1 MDMRQLR
8 YFYTI
13 AQEGQITRAAKR
25 LHMAQPPLSQSLKS
39 LESNLG
45 VTLLER
51 NGRKMELTHAGQVL
65 YDKAEFF
72 FNYLNETITE
82 VKDTGIGMRG
92 KLTVGCVKTCFS
104 YLPERIKKFREKY
117 PEITFELREGDSYYL
132 AEQLENRQLDLA
144 VVRLPVEM
152 KPFSGHYLP
161 EEDNVVIMPESWGA
175 AFNKKSIRIEE
186 LADYPLVL
194 LKRLH
199 GSGPYEVIID
209 KFKQR
214 KIEPNV
220 VTICPDVGMVYK
232 LVSTGVGAT
241 ILPAST
247 LAKNTVG
254 DIQVF
259 EMENECIAS
268 SSAVIWLKDRYLS
281 KSAERFI
288 DLFKSHI

>member
-1 MDMRQLR
+1 
-8 YFYTI
+8 
-13 AQEGQITRAAKR
+13 
-25 LHMAQPPLSQSLKS
+25 
-39 LESNLG
+39 
-45 VTLLER
+45 
-51 NGRKMELTHAGQVL
+51 MELTHAGQVL

-82 VKDTGIGMRG
+82 VRDTGVGLRG

-104 YLPERIKKFREKY
+104 YLPGRIKTFRETY
-117 PEITFELREGDSYYL
+117 PEITFELREGDSHYL
-132 AEQLENRQLDLA
+132 AEQLKNRQIDLA

-152 KPFSGHYLP
+152 KPFSGYDLP
-161 EEDNVVIMPESWGA
+161 EEKNVIIMPGSWGSD
-175 AFNKKSIRIEE
+175 FNKNSMTIEE

-209 KFKQR
+209 KFKER
-214 KIEPNV
+214 DLDPNV

-232 LVSTGVGAT
+232 LVSSEVGAT

-247 LAKNTVG
+247 LEKNTIG
-254 DIQVF
+254 GIKVF
-259 EMENECIAS
+259 EMEDECISS
-268 SSAVIWLKDRYLS
+268 SSALIWLKDRYLP

-288 DLFKSHI
+288 ELFKDNV